1 MTPLLLLLVIFL
13 VGYLIT
19 HLFVQHIRKS
29 QYMLIGLEY
38 IFLGLLIS
46 PSLTNWLNA
55 SWQFSIPQLITPE
68 VSTQLKPG
76 VLLVI
81 GVLGFITGLNFK
93 FKYLFVCKKP
103 DWLLTFFEILFSYLI
118 IGGISFG
125 LLYYFFFD
133 GNNLFTLIN
142 SACMLSIAG
151 VITSHSFI
159 KNISEKYN
167 LSGVLS
173 QTFYNNSFLNIN
185 FGILLYGFLY
195 GIFHQSTSTIVKF
208 TPVEWVV
215 VSIFFSSIMGLLFF
229 LFLGNEKD
237 ESKIYLAILGIII
250 FSSGAAYILNF
261 SPLYINFIIGA
272 ILTNVSKI
280 GGTILDV
287 LKKITQPISVLV
299 AIFAGVFWVP
309 STFLLTAIAILLF
322 ALLRILAKA
331 TAGFMSYAALRGE
344 YYLPKVT
351 GLGLLSTDVVI
362 CAMVVEYGFLF
373 DNNITHTILSAIFA
387 SVIIFNFYGFYK
399 AKNLLIDFDDIKNKN
414 L

>member
-13 VGYLIT
+13 VGYLVT

-29 QYMLIGLEY
+29 QYLLIGLEY
-38 IFLGLLIS
+38 IFFGLLIS
-46 PSLTNWLNA
+46 PSLTNWLNF
-55 SWQFSIPQLITPE
+55 SWHLSIPQIITPE
-68 VSTQLKPG
+68 VTAQLKPG

-81 GVLGFITGLNFK
+81 GVLGFISGLKFK

-103 DWLLTFFEILFSYLI
+103 DWLLTFFEILFSYVI

-125 LLYYFFFD
+125 ILYYLFFD
-133 GNNLFTLIN
+133 GSNLFTLIN
-142 SACMLSIAG
+142 SSCLLSIAG
-151 VITSHSFI
+151 VITSHTFI

-167 LSGVLS
+167 LSGTLS
-173 QTFYNNSFLNIN
+173 KTFYNNSFLNIN

-195 GIFHQSTSTIVKF
+195 GIFHQSTATIVKF

-237 ESKIYLAILGIII
+237 EGKIYLAILGIII
-250 FSSGAAYILNF
+250 FSSGAAYLLNF

-280 GGTILDV
+280 GGTIIDV
-287 LKKITQPISVLV
+287 FKKITQPISVLV
-299 AIFAGVFWVP
+299 AIFAGMFWIP
-309 STFLLTAIAILLF
+309 STFMYTLAAIVIF
-322 ALLRILAKA
+322 ALLRFLAKSS
-331 TAGFMSYAALRGE
+331 AGFMTYAALRGE
-344 YYLPKVT
+344 FSLPKVT

-373 DNNITHTILSAIFA
+373 NNNITHAILSAILA

-399 AKNLLIDFDDIKNKN
+399 AKNLLIDFDDIKK
-414 L
+414 